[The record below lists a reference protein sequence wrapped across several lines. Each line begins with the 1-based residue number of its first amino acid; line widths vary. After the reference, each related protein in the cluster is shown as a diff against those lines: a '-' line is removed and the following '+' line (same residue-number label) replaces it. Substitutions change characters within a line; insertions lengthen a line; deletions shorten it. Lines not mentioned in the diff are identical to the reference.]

1 MTTSYLTRIRAA
13 LITAM
18 LLVTPLL
25 SGCEGEDYGKAV
37 TRDPQPPKSTG
48 IESIQR
54 QAPSP
59 LLGLNLPP
67 VFDWGLTPMFV
78 DLMGQAR
85 HFGSPEAP
93 WDETALLGQDGWP
106 VGDFGVFLATRQ
118 QGASHFPGTYTV
130 RFRGHAKVTLVASR
144 ASLGLPNFDPVENVT
159 VIQVHVPE
167 DGNQLALA
175 FTETGKGIK
184 DLRVIRPG
192 YDAAD
197 PPRFSREFLDHIAPF
212 QTVRLM
218 DWLRTNNNPVERWN
232 LRATPEAMHYASPKG
247 APWEH
252 VIDLAIVSGKD
263 LWINVP
269 ALADDDY
276 VLQLATLLKRQLP
289 ATTRIY
295 VEYSNEVWN
304 AQFTQYEQNRSLA
317 VTEVRDE
324 PLSPLDHDGVGDEN
338 VWGIRR
344 IAQRGKEISDL
355 FRAAFGE
362 AAMMRRVR
370 PVFATQVVN
379 PYLTRIAL
387 EYVDEVFGPPGHY
400 FYAVAGAPYFNLGSR
415 QTEEGLD
422 TDDVLAA
429 MATSIDT
436 LPRVNRLEENIALA
450 RQYGLPFF
458 AYEGGSDTFG
468 PGSLAAKK
476 AASLHPR
483 MEALCRRYLDT
494 WYDSGGGLFMW
505 FHGGAGRWDTPYGTW
520 ELTTDLALSDTPKL
534 RCLRAV
540 LDQRPSR

>member
-1 MTTSYLTRIRAA
+1 M
-13 LITAM
+13 AM
-18 LLVTPLL
+18 LLAGPILT
-25 SGCEGEDYGKAV
+25 GCEGEDGGEAV
-37 TRDPQPPKSTG
+37 TRDLRPATSTG
-48 IESIQR
+48 TGAIQR

-59 LLGLNLPP
+59 RLGLNLPP
-67 VFDWGLTPMFV
+67 VYDWGLTPMFV
-78 DLMGQAR
+78 DLMDQAR
-85 HFGSPEAP
+85 RFGSPVAP
-93 WDETALLGQDGWP
+93 WDETALLGEDGWP
-106 VGDFGVFLATRQ
+106 VGDFGIFLATRQ
-118 QGASHFPGTYTV
+118 EGTSHFPGTYTV
-130 RFRGHAKVTLVASR
+130 RFRGRAEVTLVASR
-144 ASLGLPNFDPVENVT
+144 ASLGIPNYDSVENIT
-159 VIQVHVPE
+159 VIDVHVPE

-175 FTETGKGIK
+175 FTETGAGIK

-197 PPRFSREFLDHIAPF
+197 PPRFTREFLDHIAPF
-212 QTVRLM
+212 PTVRLM
-218 DWLRTNNNPVERWN
+218 DWLRTNNNPVARWN
-232 LRATPEAMHYASPKG
+232 LRTTPETKHYASPKG
-247 APWEH
+247 VPWEH
-252 VIDLAIVSGKD
+252 VIDLAIVAGKD

-304 AQFTQYEQNRSLA
+304 AQFAQYEQNRSLA
-317 VTEVRDE
+317 ITEVRDD
-324 PLSPLDHDGVGDEN
+324 PLSPLDHDAVGDEN

-344 IAQRGKEISDL
+344 IAQRGKQISEL
-355 FRAAFGE
+355 FRATFGE
-362 AAMMRRVR
+362 AAMMHRVR

-379 PYLTRIAL
+379 PYLTSIAL
-387 EYVDEVFGPPGHY
+387 EYIDEVFGPPGRY

-429 MATSIDT
+429 MATSIET
-436 LPRVNRLEENIALA
+436 LPHVNRLEENIALA
-450 RQYGLPFF
+450 RQYGLPFL

-483 MEALCRRYLDT
+483 METLCRRYLDN

-505 FHGGAGRWDTPYGTW
+505 FHAGAGRWDTPYGTW
-520 ELTTDLALSDTPKL
+520 ELTTDLALDDAPKL
-534 RCLRAV
+534 RCLHAV
-540 LDQRPSR
+540 LDQLPSR